1 MIRTIAKR
9 YAKALVE
16 LSEEKKAL
24 DKTKSDLASF
34 VAVVDA
40 QPAMQKLFSSP
51 VFTPDNKKA
60 VIKELSGK
68 LGVQP
73 ATQRFIEHL
82 AETGRIRYLRDVHE
96 AFLDILAERQNRAV
110 ARLTTAVPINSGE
123 LADIKK
129 KLEALTGKQVDI
141 NTSVDSGL
149 IGGAKA
155 QVGSVIYDG
164 TIKNQLLKMRH
175 QLTNNKK

>member
-16 LSEEKKAL
+16 LSEEKKTI

-34 VAVVDA
+34 IAAVEV
-40 QPAMQKLFSSP
+40 QPAMEKLFTSP

-60 VIKELSGK
+60 VIKELSAK
-68 LGVQP
+68 LGMQQS
-73 ATQRFIEHL
+73 TQRFIEHL
-82 AETGRIRYLRDVHE
+82 AETGRIRHVREVHE
-96 AFLDILAERQNRAV
+96 AFLAILAERQNRATV
-110 ARLTTAVPINSGE
+110 QLTTATPINASE

-129 KLEALTGKQVDI
+129 KLEGLTGKQVDI
-141 NTSVDSGL
+141 HPKVDSGL

-155 QVGSVIYDG
+155 QIGSMIYDG
-164 TIKNQLLKMRH
+164 SIKNQLMKMRH
-175 QLTNNKK
+175 ELTNNKR